1 MFKKSV
7 LILFFIFNFVNAQN
21 IKLGMST
28 DLTGPISNICKNM
41 NMGLRTYLNKNNN
54 HPDKKYTFSMI
65 TYDDNYNAVKASKNV
80 EKLIYEDKV
89 LALLANMGT
98 PPSKLTIPITKKANI
113 SAFGFYTG
121 GKYVRKEIADKNVF
135 NYRISYKEEVIFI
148 ISNLLKKGIKPEEI
162 VFLSQN
168 DAYGNSGYF
177 AAIEELKKR
186 GFKNLDKI
194 PNGRY
199 NSHSLNV
206 ESALSRLLDHPKQP
220 KVILMFAITKPII
233 KFMKLAKQDFPNSTF
248 ISISPISRPKIIE
261 QLKEL
266 SNGLIITQTVP
277 SLHSKLP
284 IVKEFLD
291 EFKKYYPNEKPNSAS
306 LEGYIVS
313 KLFVDSLNNSKTR
326 VTDKESIIQILSQT
340 KSLDIGLGFVSG
352 FNKKYNQYSSKIWTS
367 VIYNGEVKE
376 YNWNDME
383 IAK

>member
-1 MFKKSV
+1 MYKF
-7 LILFFIFNFVNAQN
+7 LLLFFSLFIISNAKE
-21 IKLGMST
+21 IKLGMSA
-28 DLTGPISNICKNM
+28 DLTGPISNICISM
-41 NMGLRTYLNKNNN
+41 DMGIRTSLNKNNEN
-54 HPDKKYTFSMI
+54 PNKKYSFTLT

-98 PPSKLTIPITKKANI
+98 PPSKLTIPITNQANI
-113 SAFGFYTG
+113 AAFGFYTG

-148 ISNLLKKGIKPEEI
+148 ISNLLNKGIKPEEI

-186 GFKNLDKI
+186 GYKNLDKI

-206 ESALSRLLDHPKQP
+206 ESALSKLLDYPKQP

-261 QLKEL
+261 QLKGL
-266 SNGLIITQTVP
+266 SDGLIITQTVP
-277 SLHSKLP
+277 SLSSDLL
-284 IVKEFLD
+284 VVQEFLH
-291 EFKKYYPNEKPNSAS
+291 EFKKYYPNKTPSSAS
-306 LEGYIVS
+306 LEGYIVG
-313 KLFVDSLNNSKTR
+313 KLFVNSLNNSKIE
-326 VTDKESIIQILSQT
+326 VTDKESIVQILSQT
-340 KSLDIGLGFVSG
+340 KKLDIGLGFTSG
-352 FNKKYNQYSSKIWTS
+352 FDKKYNQYSSKIWTS
-367 VIYNGEVKE
+367 VIQNGQIME
-376 YNWNDME
+376 YNWDKME
-383 IAK
+383 LQK

>member
-1 MFKKSV
+1 MNKI
-7 LILFFIFNFVNAQN
+7 LIVFFSLLLISHAKE
-21 IKLGMST
+21 IKLGMSA
-28 DLTGPISNICKNM
+28 DLSGPISNICISM
-41 NMGLRTYLNKNNN
+41 DMGIRTYLHKNNN
-54 HPDKKYTFSMI
+54 NPNKKYSFSLI

-80 EKLIYEDKV
+80 EKLIYDDNV

-98 PPSKLTIPITKKANI
+98 PPSKLTIPITNQANI
-113 SAFGFYTG
+113 AAFGFYTG
-121 GKYVRKEIADKNVF
+121 GKYVRKEIADHNVF
-135 NYRISYKEEVIFI
+135 NYRISYKEEVVFI
-148 ISNLLKKGIKPEEI
+148 ISNLLNKGIKPEEI

-206 ESALSRLLDHPKQP
+206 ESALSELLDYPTQP

-233 KFMKLAKQDFPNSTF
+233 KFMKLAKYDFPDSTF

-261 QLKEL
+261 QLKDL

-277 SLHSKLP
+277 SLSSHIP
-284 IVKEFLD
+284 IVEEFLI
-291 EFKKYYPNEKPNSAS
+291 EFKKHYPNQTPSSAS
-306 LEGYIVS
+306 LEGYIVAR
-313 KLFVDSLNNSKTR
+313 LFIDSLSNSQTP
-326 VTDKESIIQILSQT
+326 VTDKESIIKILSQT
-340 KSLDIGLGFVSG
+340 KDLDIGLGFKSG

-367 VIYNGEVKE
+367 VINNGTMKE
-376 YNWNDME
+376 YDWDSLGV
-383 IAK
+383 KK